1 MAEKQ
6 EVDKGMQV
14 GDGLFVRIIRGSALK
29 EQDINAQQMEPTKFE
44 RLVENVRQRGSL
56 ESLPYCVAPDTKI
69 LTSDLR
75 WVPAGSIQQGDV
87 LMGFDEMATAAK
99 PRKWRSA
106 EVEEINLIERPSV
119 RLTLDD
125 GTVLVC
131 SEDHQ
136 WLTERDGGRVWV
148 ESKDI
153 LGKKI
158 VRYLHPWETDRTW
171 EAGYL
176 AAAFDGEGHL
186 SYRGNHGYAPTLAQ
200 IGVAQKQNPMLDVIL
215 DVLNARG
222 YDVGHKTQAT
232 GDTCDRLYITRRQEI
247 MRLLGTIRPPR
258 LMSRWDPDATG
269 SAYAIASPAVV
280 NVEHIGTTQVVAMR
294 TSTGT
299 YVAEGLASHNCHQP
313 DGVGPIAIVSGH
325 HRARAARAAGLQE
338 FAVLVDTNAMPMSLI
353 RAKQIAHNELTGRPD
368 EEILRQMI
376 EQIDSVDDLLVSGL
390 PEDYLPAP
398 ERSATTLD
406 LPHAEFD
413 WKMVTL
419 MFLPAQLD
427 RLDELVSSV
436 QSQTD
441 VVGVARQDQF
451 VEFSKALVQYGQV
464 MDIKNMAAVI
474 DKLTQVALREMS
486 DLAVD
491 DQDDPDDD

>member
-6 EVDKGMQV
+6 EVDKGMQI

-44 RLVENVRQRGSL
+44 RLVENIRQRGSL
-56 ESLPYCVAPDTKI
+56 ESLPY
-69 LTSDLR
+69 
-75 WVPAGSIQQGDV
+75 
-87 LMGFDEMATAAK
+87 
-99 PRKWRSA
+99 
-106 EVEEINLIERPSV
+106 
-119 RLTLDD
+119 
-125 GTVLVC
+125 
-131 SEDHQ
+131 
-136 WLTERDGGRVWV
+136 
-148 ESKDI
+148 
-153 LGKKI
+153 
-158 VRYLHPWETDRTW
+158 
-171 EAGYL
+171 
-176 AAAFDGEGHL
+176 
-186 SYRGNHGYAPTLAQ
+186 
-200 IGVAQKQNPMLDVIL
+200 
-215 DVLNARG
+215 
-222 YDVGHKTQAT
+222 
-232 GDTCDRLYITRRQEI
+232 
-247 MRLLGTIRPPR
+247 
-258 LMSRWDPDATG
+258 
-269 SAYAIASPAVV
+269 
-280 NVEHIGTTQVVAMR
+280 
-294 TSTGT
+294 
-299 YVAEGLASHNCHQP
+299 CHQP

-486 DLAVD
+486 DLAID